1 MNKGEGEANLFLE
14 IFFTPYRPKFI
25 LLLLLYRD
33 DIVIS
38 IPKSKSSFRSSVLL
52 FISII
57 PSSPSFQVMEKLVY
71 YFFSLRKRTQFYTHV
86 SDRPLEL
93 LGRLPPG

>member
-14 IFFTPYRPKFI
+14 IFFTPCRPKFI

-57 PSSPSFQVMEKLVY
+57 PSSPSFQVVEKLVL
-71 YFFSLRKRTQFYTHV
+71 FFFFKEKDTILYSRF
-86 SDRPLEL
+86 
-93 LGRLPPG
+93 